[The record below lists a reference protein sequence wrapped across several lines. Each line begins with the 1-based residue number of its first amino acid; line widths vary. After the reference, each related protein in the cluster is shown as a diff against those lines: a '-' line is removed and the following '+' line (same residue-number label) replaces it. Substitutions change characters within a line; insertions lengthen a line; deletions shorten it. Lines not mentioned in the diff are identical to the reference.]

1 MRNFLLFALAIL
13 ATVSCSKSNQGEL
26 VGVRQKSKP
35 FYQPDPYGMVFI
47 PQGSYTMGAGGED
60 ITASYL
66 AQPKT
71 ISVSAFFMDETE
83 ITNNKYRQFVYWV
96 RDSIARTILGDI
108 QPDKY
113 LIEENKRT
121 GEIYDPPFLNWKTK
135 IEWNSRDQEIR
146 DALEEMYLPEHER
159 YFRRKE
165 IDTRKLMYE
174 YYWVDLQAA
183 ARKDFSEDADFRNAG
198 LANRPQGLRD
208 RSVYV
213 RKEMIN
219 VYPDTLAW
227 IHDYTYSF
235 NDPLTEKVF
244 LASCL

>member
-135 IEWNSRDQEIR
+135 LNGTAAIR
-146 DALEEMYLPEHER
+146 KSETPWKKCI
-159 YFRRKE
+159 FRNMNVISAE
-165 IDTRKLMYE
+165 RKLTP
-174 YYWVDLQAA
+174 
-183 ARKDFSEDADFRNAG
+183 
-198 LANRPQGLRD
+198 AN
-208 RSVYV
+208 
-213 RKEMIN
+213 
-219 VYPDTLAW
+219 
-227 IHDYTYSF
+227 
-235 NDPLTEKVF
+235 
-244 LASCL
+244 